1 MTVLDGKKTSN
12 DIKNEITEKV
22 KLLKKNGY
30 RAPHLAAV
38 IVGNDGASLTYVGSK
53 VRACERIGFESTP
66 TRMHVQKFK
75 FIEPFKAVSLI
86 LSPPAGTGGMDL
98 LVSIQ
103 NCTTS
108 TGTLLQVMQQS
119 EHWRH
124 TQILSNRIQVD
135 FTVKRWISMHLSN
148 DNTSKMVFERTVFH
162 SMTDERCFLN
172 AIIVTFIVLS
182 HGSYLRSVILK
193 LLFSPSINLM
203 LFKSMYKDTSS
214 SLYLAALSL
223 CR

>member
-1 MTVLDGKKTSN
+1 MPYRTAVTLHSSVIGD
-12 DIKNEITEKV
+12 E
-22 KLLKKNGY
+22 LLSEFYCN
-30 RAPHLAAV
+30 V
-38 IVGNDGASLTYVGSK
+38 DMNW
-53 VRACERIGFESTP
+53 IGFESTP

-119 EHWRH
+119 ENWRH

-162 SMTDERCFLN
+162 NMTDERCFLN

-193 LLFSPSINLM
+193 LLKVIL
-203 LFKSMYKDTSS
+203 LTACWIVRKAEDW
-214 SLYLAALSL
+214 
-223 CR
+223 